1 MARSKAKVGGKEDEN
16 KREGWGMVVLM
27 YHGPAI
33 WRGREKRVVQGKEGS
48 RSHTHACMPYM
59 VWPACFCQ
67 CGASDQEGPIRVCVV
82 LVK

>member
-48 RSHTHACMPYM
+48 RSHTHA
-59 VWPACFCQ
+59 
-67 CGASDQEGPIRVCVV
+67 
-82 LVK
+82 